1 MDDEEFLKEFDD
13 LIEEGEAKAE
23 DTPTDVDAQEDVDLP
38 SAEEE
43 TTLEEEEEV
52 LEEESDTSGSSEGE
66 EEETVETEEP
76 ESDTPPVDLSAFYE
90 SVMKP
95 FKANGKT
102 IEIKNP
108 EDAQQLMKMGAN
120 YTRKMQEI
128 SSHRKTIATLEE
140 HGITSESELAFLID
154 LKNKNPEAIQKLFK
168 ESGIDPFDIDT
179 TKDVNYKPKVNMVS
193 EKTLDARSVLDDL
206 RSTPSGSETLN
217 LIADTWDNE
226 STSFMWDNPQSFQI
240 IHEQRESGVFDKIMH
255 EVDRQTALGYLSPNQ
270 SIMEKYNIV
279 GNQLF
284 LDGQPNDNNTRK
296 PIDTRTATRSSANR
310 SSDRAKAASSPRAS
324 KRTSMVLE
332 DYSKLSDSDF
342 LKAMADKL

>member
-13 LIEEGEAKAE
+13 LIDGSETETSDA
-23 DTPTDVDAQEDVDLP
+23 PTDTEVQEETDLP
-38 SAEEE
+38 SGEDE
-43 TTLEEEEEV
+43 TPVEEEV
-52 LEEESDTSGSSEGE
+52 EALEEESDTSGSTEGE
-66 EEETVETEEP
+66 EEVEEE
-76 ESDTPPVDLSAFYE
+76 SNTPPVDLNAFYE

-140 HGITSESELAFLID
+140 HGITSEAEIAFLID

-179 TKDVNYKPKVNMVS
+179 TKDVNYKPSVNMIS

-206 RSTPSGSETLN
+206 RSTPTGSETLN

>member
-13 LIEEGEAKAE
+13 LIVEGEAE
-23 DTPTDVDAQEDVDLP
+23 TTDTPTDTEVQEEPELP
-38 SAEEE
+38 SGEEE
-43 TTLEEEEEV
+43 AEV
-52 LEEESDTSGSSEGE
+52 TEEEESDTSGSSEVE
-66 EEETVETEEP
+66 EEEF
-76 ESDTPPVDLSAFYE
+76 DTSSVDLSAFYK

-102 IEIKNP
+102 IEIKSP
-108 EDAQQLMKMGAN
+108 DDAQQLMKMGAN

-128 SSHRKTIATLEE
+128 SAHRKTIATLEE
-140 HGITSESELAFLID
+140 HGITSESEIAFLID

-179 TKDVNYKPKVNMVS
+179 TKDVNYKPSVAMVS

-284 LDGQPNDNNTRK
+284 LDGQPSSNNTRM

>member
-13 LIEEGEAKAE
+13 LIVEGEADTT
-23 DTPTDVDAQEDVDLP
+23 DTPTDTEDQEEIEVP
-38 SAEEE
+38 SGEEE
-43 TTLEEEEEV
+43 TLEEEEV
-52 LEEESDTSGSSEGE
+52 TAEEETDTSGSSEE
-66 EEETVETEEP
+66 EEEL
-76 ESDTPPVDLSAFYE
+76 DTSSVDLSAFYN

-140 HGITSESELAFLID
+140 HGITSESEIAFLID

-179 TKDVNYKPKVNMVS
+179 TKDVNYKPSVNMIS

-206 RSTPSGSETLN
+206 RSTPTGSETLN

-255 EVDRQTALGYLSPNQ
+255 EVDRQTSLGYLSPNQ

-284 LDGQPNDNNTRK
+284 LDGQPSSNNTRM

>member
-1 MDDEEFLKEFDD
+1 MGDEEFLKEFDD
-13 LIEEGEAKAE
+13 LIDEAGAESTVASADTEVQEEGE
-23 DTPTDVDAQEDVDLP
+23 VLP
-38 SAEEE
+38 VEEE
-43 TTLEEEEEV
+43 TPEVEEEV
-52 LEEESDTSGSSEGE
+52 LEEESDTTGSSEEGEPVE
-66 EEETVETEEP
+66 EEETV
-76 ESDTPPVDLSAFYE
+76 TPSVDLNEFYN

-128 SSHRKTIATLEE
+128 SAHRKTIATLEE

-179 TKDVNYKPKVNMVS
+179 SKDVNYKPKVNMVS
-193 EKTLDARSVLDDL
+193 EKTLDARAVLDDL

-240 IHEQRESGVFDKIMH
+240 IHEQRESGVFDKIMQ

-284 LDGQPNDNNTRK
+284 LDGQPNDNNTRR

>member
-1 MDDEEFLKEFDD
+1 MDDEEFLKEFDG
-13 LIEEGEAKAE
+13 LIEEGEEKAP
-23 DTPTDVDAQEDVDLP
+23 DTPADSDVQEEAELP

-52 LEEESDTSGSSEGE
+52 LEEESDTSGSSEVE
-66 EEETVETEEP
+66 EEEAVETEEP

-128 SSHRKTIATLEE
+128 SAHRKTIATLEE

-179 TKDVNYKPKVNMVS
+179 SKDVNYKPKVNMVS
-193 EKTLDARSVLDDL
+193 EKTLDARAVLDDL

-255 EVDRQTALGYLSPNQ
+255 EVERQTTLGYLSPNQ

>member
-13 LIEEGEAKAE
+13 LIDGAESESDAPTDTQAQEETDLPSGEDETPVEEEGE
-23 DTPTDVDAQEDVDLP
+23 
-38 SAEEE
+38 
-43 TTLEEEEEV
+43 V
-52 LEEESDTSGSSEGE
+52 LAVEESDTSGSGEDE
-66 EEETVETEEP
+66 EEVVEELEE
-76 ESDTPPVDLSAFYE
+76 EFDTSSVDLSAFYN

-128 SSHRKTIATLEE
+128 SAHRKTIATLEE
-140 HGITSESELAFLID
+140 HGITSEAEIAFLID

-179 TKDVNYKPKVNMVS
+179 TKDVNYKPSVNMVS

-206 RSTPSGSETLN
+206 RSTPAGSETLN

-255 EVDRQTALGYLSPNQ
+255 EVDRQTSLGYLSPNQ

>member
-1 MDDEEFLKEFDD
+1 MDDEEFLKEFDG
-13 LIEEGEAKAE
+13 LIEEGEAETA
-23 DTPTDVDAQEDVDLP
+23 DTPTSTEVQEDTELP
-38 SAEEE
+38 HVEEE
-43 TTLEEEEEV
+43 SPEVEGEILEV
-52 LEEESDTSGSSEGE
+52 ESDTSGSSEDGESAE
-66 EEETVETEEP
+66 EEA
-76 ESDTPPVDLSAFYE
+76 DTPSVDLNEFYN

-128 SSHRKTIATLEE
+128 STHRKTIATLEE
-140 HGITSESELAFLID
+140 HGITSEAELAFLID

-179 TKDVNYKPKVNMVS
+179 SKDVNYKPKVNMVS
-193 EKTLDARSVLDDL
+193 EKTLDARAVLDDL

-240 IHEQRESGVFDKIMH
+240 IHEQRESGVFDKIMQ

-310 SSDRAKAASSPRAS
+310 SSNRAKAASSPRAS

>member
-1 MDDEEFLKEFDD
+1 MDDEEFLKEFDG
-13 LIEEGEAKAE
+13 LIEEGEAGTA
-23 DTPTDVDAQEDVDLP
+23 DTPTSTEVQEDTELP
-38 SAEEE
+38 HVEEE
-43 TTLEEEEEV
+43 TPEEEEV
-52 LEEESDTSGSSEGE
+52 LEEEPDTTGSGEGE
-66 EEETVETEEP
+66 EEEEEF
-76 ESDTPPVDLSAFYE
+76 DTSSVDLNAFYH

-179 TKDVNYKPKVNMVS
+179 TKDVNYKPKVHMVS

-240 IHEQRESGVFDKIMH
+240 IHEQRESGVFDKIMQ

>member
-1 MDDEEFLKEFDD
+1 MGDEEFLKEFDD
-13 LIEEGEAKAE
+13 LIDEAGTENTEVPADTEVQE
-23 DTPTDVDAQEDVDLP
+23 DTELPPT
-38 SAEEE
+38 EEE
-43 TTLEEEEEV
+43 TLEEEEEV
-52 LEEESDTSGSSEGE
+52 LEEESDTSGSSEEGEPVE
-66 EEETVETEEP
+66 EEP
-76 ESDTPPVDLSAFYE
+76 DTPSVDLNEFYN

-128 SSHRKTIATLEE
+128 SAHRKTIATLEE

-179 TKDVNYKPKVNMVS
+179 SKDVNYKPKVNMVS
-193 EKTLDARSVLDDL
+193 EKTLDARAVLDDL

-240 IHEQRESGVFDKIMH
+240 IHEQRESGVFDKIMQ

>member
-13 LIEEGEAKAE
+13 LIVEGEADTT
-23 DTPTDVDAQEDVDLP
+23 DTPTDTEAQEEIEVP
-38 SAEEE
+38 SGEEEKVEVAEEE
-43 TTLEEEEEV
+43 EF
-52 LEEESDTSGSSEGE
+52 DTSGSSEVE
-66 EEETVETEEP
+66 EEEEF
-76 ESDTPPVDLSAFYE
+76 DTSSVDLSAFYK

-140 HGITSESELAFLID
+140 HGITSDAEIAYLID

-179 TKDVNYKPKVNMVS
+179 TKDVNYKPSVNMVS

-255 EVDRQTALGYLSPNQ
+255 EVDRQTSLGYLSPNQ

-284 LDGQPNDNNTRK
+284 LDGQPSSNNTRM

-332 DYSKLSDSDF
+332 DYSNLSDSDF

>member
-1 MDDEEFLKEFDD
+1 MGDEEFLKEFDD
-13 LIEEGEAKAE
+13 LIDEAGAEPTVAPADTEVQE
-23 DTPTDVDAQEDVDLP
+23 DTEVPPV
-38 SAEEE
+38 EEE
-43 TTLEEEEEV
+43 SPEVEEEV
-52 LEEESDTSGSSEGE
+52 FEEEESDTSGSSEEGEPVEEE
-66 EEETVETEEP
+66 EEETV
-76 ESDTPPVDLSAFYE
+76 TPSVDLNEFYN

-108 EDAQQLMKMGAN
+108 EDAQQLMRMGAN

-128 SSHRKTIATLEE
+128 SAHRKTIATLEE

-179 TKDVNYKPKVNMVS
+179 SKDVNYKPKVNMVS
-193 EKTLDARSVLDDL
+193 EKTLDARAVLDDL

-240 IHEQRESGVFDKIMH
+240 IHEQRESGVFDKIMQ

>member
-13 LIEEGEAKAE
+13 LIDGAE
-23 DTPTDVDAQEDVDLP
+23 SETSDAPTDTQVQEEIELP
-38 SAEEE
+38 STEDE
-43 TTLEEEEEV
+43 TPVEEEEEV
-52 LEEESDTSGSSEGE
+52 LEEESDTSGSGE
-66 EEETVETEEP
+66 EEPEE
-76 ESDTPPVDLSAFYE
+76 EFDTSSVDLSAFYN

-140 HGITSESELAFLID
+140 HGITSEAEIAYLID

-179 TKDVNYKPKVNMVS
+179 TKDVNYKPSVNMIS

-255 EVDRQTALGYLSPNQ
+255 EVDRQTSLGYLSPNQ